1 MEPRAIFQA
10 PVELLFSRQKKR
22 LIIIG
27 TTCIGFCA
35 AAGEHT
41 KVQFTV
47 SYVHY
52 RVTITPLYPIINYIP
67 LYAIISYYID
77 VRTGRGGGRGGG
89 TPFPF
94 NIYNDITMRKVQR
107 PQHRLFVLALTT
119 TRKDAYIFRNSSES
133 LGIGLVVEKAPIAC
147 MVITYNIAEY
157 GYITG

>member
-1 MEPRAIFQA
+1 QFRDGWLNSEQVIFSYYFSIT
-10 PVELLFSRQKKR
+10 VGGELLMSNNTVISNIWNQELFFKHPWNYCFPDKKNVC
-22 LIIIG
+22 IIIG

-77 VRTGRGGGRGGG
+77 V
-89 TPFPF
+89 
-94 NIYNDITMRKVQR
+94 
-107 PQHRLFVLALTT
+107 
-119 TRKDAYIFRNSSES
+119 
-133 LGIGLVVEKAPIAC
+133 
-147 MVITYNIAEY
+147 
-157 GYITG
+157 